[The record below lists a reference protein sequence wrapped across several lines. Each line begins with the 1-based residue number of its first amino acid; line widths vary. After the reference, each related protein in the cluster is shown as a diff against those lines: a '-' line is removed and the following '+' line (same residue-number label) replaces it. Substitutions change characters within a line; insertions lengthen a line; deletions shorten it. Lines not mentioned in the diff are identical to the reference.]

1 MSTDLEGNSPIYITR
16 KRDRN
21 HEDIYINNAKVI
33 REKSNVICYNDDGKK
48 QVCLKL
54 FLIIITLLVTSP
66 N

>member
-54 FLIIITLLVTSP
+54 FFLIIT
-66 N
+66 